1 MNGMRRPA
9 MHLAG
14 LISALTGKAGS
25 KHTGSRHAGTAP
37 RQCVVIGGGISG
49 LATAGLLAKDGHSVT
64 VLEKQE
70 QLGGRAGRWERDGFT
85 FDTGPSWYLMPEV
98 IDHWFKMMGTSAAAE
113 LTLTRLDP
121 AYKLWTSRGT
131 ERASAADTQ
140 PGAESTVVRTGR
152 AEAVDLFESQQPGS
166 GAQLARY
173 LDSAELAYT
182 LAKRHFLYDPFGS
195 LRGLATPAV
204 LRHAPRLA
212 QLLTL
217 SLHRFVSGRFTH
229 PLQQK
234 ILGYPAVFLGTSP
247 YKAPSI
253 YHLMSHLDLQD
264 GVLYPQGGFAA
275 VVDAM
280 ERVIRRAGVHIVT
293 GATVTQI
300 VTGPADGGTRCE
312 AVAWRDRDGVDHRSG
327 AKLVVGAADLHHIET
342 ALLPEQLRTR
352 SVKKWAKTDPGISAV
367 LVCLGIRG
375 EVPDLAH
382 HNLLFTD
389 DWQDNFARIVEG
401 KALAD
406 TTSIYVCRPTA
417 TDSAVAPAG
426 AENLFLLIPAP
437 ALPQWGKG
445 GFDGG
450 GSPQVEQVAD
460 AAIAQLALWS
470 NTPDLTERIMV
481 RRSYGPADF
490 ADNVNA
496 WQGSALGLAH
506 TLEQSAFLRPSNTSS
521 KVAGL
526 FYAGSSVRPG
536 IGVPLCMISAEIV
549 LKSVRGD
556 KTGGPL
562 AEPAPDE
569 RASGDGHVADGAS
582 VDPASVEAGLGATEP
597 DHAVTVVAP

>member
-1 MNGMRRPA
+1 MNGRRRPA
-9 MHLAG
+9 LHTRG
-14 LISALTGKAGS
+14 LFPAPTGKGRAGHS
-25 KHTGSRHAGTAP
+25 GATP
-37 RQCVVIGGGISG
+37 RSAVVIGGGISG
-49 LATAGLLAKDGHSVT
+49 LATAGLLAKDGHSVS
-64 VLEKQE
+64 VLEQQE

-121 AYKLWTSRGT
+121 AYKLW
-131 ERASAADTQ
+131 SAEGGRQ
-140 PGAESTVVRTGR
+140 GAQSTVVRTGR
-152 AEAVDLFESQQPGS
+152 AEAMELFESQQPGS
-166 GAQLARY
+166 GAQLAKY

-182 LAKRHFLYDPFGS
+182 LAKKHFLYDPFGT

-212 QLLTL
+212 RLLTL
-217 SLHRFVSGRFTH
+217 SLHRFVAGRFTH

-247 YKAPSI
+247 YAAPSI

-264 GVLYPQGGFAA
+264 GVLYPLGGFAA

-280 ERVIRRAGVHIVT
+280 ERVIRRAGVHIIT
-293 GATVTQI
+293 GATATQI
-300 VTGPADGGTRCE
+300 VTGPVNGGTRCE
-312 AVAWRDRDGVDHRSG
+312 AVAWHDRDGVEHRSS
-327 AKLVVGAADLHHIET
+327 AKVVVGAADLHHIET
-342 ALLPEQLRTR
+342 ALLPERLRTR
-352 SVKKWAKTDPGISAV
+352 SAKKWAQTDPGISAV
-367 LVCLGIRG
+367 LLCLGIRG
-375 EVPDLAH
+375 ELPELAH

-389 DWQDNFARIVEG
+389 DWQDNFARISDG
-401 KALAD
+401 HALAD
-406 TTSIYVCRPTA
+406 ITSIYVCRPSA
-417 TDSAVAPAG
+417 TDSTVAPAG
-426 AENLFLLIPAP
+426 TQNLFLLVPAP

-445 GFDGG
+445 GYDGG
-450 GSPQVEQVAD
+450 GSPQVEKVAD
-460 AAIAQLALWS
+460 AAIAQLAQWS
-470 NTPDLTERIMV
+470 NTPDLRERIMV

-490 ADNVNA
+490 AENVNA

-506 TLEQSAFLRPSNTSS
+506 TLAQSAFLRPGNSSS

-549 LKSVRGD
+549 LKLVRGD

-562 AEPAPDE
+562 AEPAPEAPAAADAE
-569 RASGDGHVADGAS
+569 LGESG
-582 VDPASVEAGLGATEP
+582 TNT
-597 DHAVTVVAP
+597 AVGVVVP

>member
-9 MHLAG
+9 VLLAG
-14 LISALTGKAGS
+14 LMSALTGRAGA
-25 KHTGSRHAGTAP
+25 KDPGAAP
-37 RQCVVIGGGISG
+37 RSAVVIGGGISG
-49 LATAGLLAKDGHSVT
+49 LATAGLLARDGHSVS
-64 VLEKQE
+64 VLEQQE

-121 AYKLWTSRGT
+121 AYKLWNAVDSHHT
-131 ERASAADTQ
+131 
-140 PGAESTVVRTGR
+140 AEATVVRTGR
-152 AEAVDLFESQQPGS
+152 AEAMALFESQQPGS
-166 GAQLARY
+166 GTQLATY

-182 LAKRHFLYDPFGS
+182 LAKKHFLYDPFGT

-212 QLLTL
+212 QLLAL
-217 SLHRFVSGRFTH
+217 SLHRFVAGRFTH

-293 GATVTQI
+293 GATATEI
-300 VTGPADGGTRCE
+300 VTGPVDGGARCE
-312 AVAWRDRDGVDHRSG
+312 AVAWRDRDGVEHRSS
-327 AKLVVGAADLHHIET
+327 AKLVVGAADLHHIES
-342 ALLPEQLRTR
+342 ALLPEKLRTR
-352 SVKKWAKTDPGISAV
+352 SAKKWAKTDPGISAV

-375 EVPDLAH
+375 ELPQLAH

-389 DWQDNFARIVEG
+389 DWQDNFARIIDG
-401 KALAD
+401 HALAD
-406 TTSIYVCRPTA
+406 TTSIYVCRPSA
-417 TDSAVAPAG
+417 TDSTVAPAG
-426 AENLFLLIPAP
+426 TENLFLLIPAP
-437 ALPQWGKG
+437 ALPRWGKG

-450 GSPQVEQVAD
+450 GSPQVEKVAN
-460 AAIAQLALWS
+460 AAIAQLAQWS
-470 NTPDLTERIMV
+470 NVPDLAERILV

-490 ADNVNA
+490 AENVNA

-506 TLEQSAFLRPSNTSS
+506 TLEQSAFLRPGNTNS

-536 IGVPLCMISAEIV
+536 IGVPLCMISAELV

-562 AEPAPDE
+562 AEPVRDA
-569 RASGDGHVADGAS
+569 
-582 VDPASVEAGLGATEP
+582 PASTEAAQ
-597 DHAVTVVAP
+597 VVAP

>member
-9 MHLAG
+9 VLLAG
-14 LISALTGKAGS
+14 LMSALTGRAGA
-25 KHTGSRHAGTAP
+25 KDPGAAP
-37 RQCVVIGGGISG
+37 RSAVVIGGGISG
-49 LATAGLLAKDGHSVT
+49 LATAGLLARDGHSVS
-64 VLEKQE
+64 VLEQQE

-121 AYKLWTSRGT
+121 AYKLWNAVDSQHT
-131 ERASAADTQ
+131 
-140 PGAESTVVRTGR
+140 AEATVVRTGR
-152 AEAVDLFESQQPGS
+152 AEAMALFESQQPGS
-166 GAQLARY
+166 GTQLATY

-182 LAKRHFLYDPFGS
+182 LAKKHFLYDPFGT

-212 QLLTL
+212 QLLAL
-217 SLHRFVSGRFTH
+217 SLHRFVAGRFTN

-293 GATVTQI
+293 GATATEI
-300 VTGPADGGTRCE
+300 VTGPVDGGARCE
-312 AVAWRDRDGVDHRSG
+312 AVAWRDRDGVEHRSS
-327 AKLVVGAADLHHIET
+327 AKLVVGAADLHHIES
-342 ALLPEQLRTR
+342 ALLPEKLRTR
-352 SVKKWAKTDPGISAV
+352 SAKKWAKTDPGISAV

-375 EVPDLAH
+375 ELPQLAH

-389 DWQDNFARIVEG
+389 DWQDNFARIIDG
-401 KALAD
+401 HALAD
-406 TTSIYVCRPTA
+406 TTSIYVCRPSA
-417 TDSAVAPAG
+417 TDSTVAPAG
-426 AENLFLLIPAP
+426 TENLFLLIPAP
-437 ALPQWGKG
+437 ALPRWGKG

-450 GSPQVEQVAD
+450 GSPQVEKVAN
-460 AAIAQLALWS
+460 AAIAQLAQWS
-470 NTPDLTERIMV
+470 NVPDLAERILV

-490 ADNVNA
+490 AENVNA

-506 TLEQSAFLRPSNTSS
+506 TLEQSAFLRPGNTNS

-536 IGVPLCMISAEIV
+536 IGVPLCMISAELV

-562 AEPAPDE
+562 AEPVPD
-569 RASGDGHVADGAS
+569 A
-582 VDPASVEAGLGATEP
+582 PASTEAAQ
-597 DHAVTVVAP
+597 VVAP